1 MKSFLQYSTDDIM
14 QENDS
19 WLISEAG
26 LSRVLSRTEKA
37 DDLVIITAYRS
48 NLSKKQNIS
57 RNRALRGELNKRKM
71 GAYQLVGHWQECQDP
86 NIEYSKCPKNKL
98 VDAIERSFLVIKP
111 DDMSSE
117 DFLKFLVTMAKKY
130 DQDGIVYKHENEYTI
145 VNKRGATEFKIGT
158 NVGVGKLGQAYS
170 QYIKKLDVPF
180 IFEGIDVPVTNIGKR
195 IFHENGVLWA

>member
-1 MKSFLQYSTDDIM
+1 MKSFLQHSIDDIM

-26 LSRVLSRTEKA
+26 LSRVLQRTQDA
-37 DDLVIITAYRS
+37 DDLVIITAYRNNIS
-48 NLSKKQNIS
+48 NKQNIS

-71 GAYQLVGHWQECQDP
+71 GAYQLVGHWRECQNP
-86 NIEYSKCPKNKL
+86 NIEYSKCPKDQL
-98 VDAIERSFLVIKP
+98 VDTIERSFLVIKP

-117 DFLKFLVTMAKKY
+117 EFLKFLVIMAKKY

-180 IFEGIDVPVTNIGKR
+180 VFEGIDVPVTNIGKR
-195 IFHENGVLWA
+195 IFQQNGVLWA